1 MHVGFIGRP
10 LWPGNAAWPERPR
23 DAPDD
28 SVLEFINQECAN
40 MPGAYGLVRL
50 WKFGLHAADHQ
61 SDRSR
66 GILFARY
73 GNTVLI

>member
-1 MHVGFIGRP
+1 
-10 LWPGNAAWPERPR
+10 
-23 DAPDD
+23 
-28 SVLEFINQECAN
+28 